1 MSEDQEGTMRAMTYD
16 TYGGVE
22 VLSETRIQVPK
33 VGPGEVLVRVR
44 CASVN
49 PVDWKIMSGGLDGL
63 MDVVYPV
70 VPGWDVAG
78 TVEYVGI
85 DTPEFTAGDEVVA
98 YARKDYVHG
107 GTFAEFVTVPVRA
120 LAPKPAS
127 LTWQQAAG
135 LPLAGLTAYQLLTR
149 LDTGKEDTVLV
160 HGAAGGVGSL
170 GVQIARALGARV
182 IGTASARNHDRL
194 RELGCEPVEYGDGL
208 ADRVRALAPDG
219 VTVVADFVGES
230 STPPWRSWPRVAG
243 TPPSPTTPCSA
254 PAASGCGYGPSAP
267 TSPSWAG
274 WPTPDSSPSRSP
286 RPSRSRNCRP
296 PSRSAGKDTPP
307 GRSSWRSEPR
317 GEPAKNAEPRAT
329 RFRFGRRAER
339 AGRAGR
345 RARDQA

>member
-1 MSEDQEGTMRAMTYD
+1 MRAMTYD

-22 VLSETRIQVPK
+22 VLSETRLPVPK

-49 PVDWKIMSGGLDGL
+49 PVDWKIMAGGLDGL

-208 ADRVRALAPDG
+208 AERVRALAPDG
-219 VTVVADFVGES
+219 VTVVADFVGGVLDTTLAVLAEGGRHAS
-230 STPPWRSWPRVAG
+230 IADHTVLGSGGQWMWVRPVGADLAELGRLADAGQLTVTVAK
-243 TPPSPTTPCSA
+243 TFPLA
-254 PAASGCGYGPSAP
+254 ELAAAFDLNREGH
-267 TSPSWAG
+267 T
-274 WPTPDSSPSRSP
+274 
-286 RPSRSRNCRP
+286 
-296 PSRSAGKDTPP
+296 AGKIVL
-307 GRSSWRSEPR
+307 EV
-317 GEPAKNAEPRAT
+317 
-329 RFRFGRRAER
+329 
-339 AGRAGR
+339 
-345 RARDQA
+345 

>member
-1 MSEDQEGTMRAMTYD
+1 MRAMTYD

-22 VLSETRIQVPK
+22 VLSETRIPVPK

-49 PVDWKIMSGGLDGL
+49 PVDWKIMAGGLDGL

-85 DTPEFTAGDEVVA
+85 DTPEFAAGDEVVA

-149 LDTGKEDTVLV
+149 LDTGKEDIVLV

-208 ADRVRALAPDG
+208 AERVRALAPDG
-219 VTVVADFVGES
+219 VTVVADFVGGVLDTTLAVLAEGGRHAS
-230 STPPWRSWPRVAG
+230 IADNTVLGSGGQWMWVRPAGPDLAELGRLADAGQLTVTVAE
-243 TPPSPTTPCSA
+243 TFPLTEL
-254 PAASGCGYGPSAP
+254 AAAFE
-267 TSPSWAG
+267 
-274 WPTPDSSPSRSP
+274 
-286 RPSRSRNCRP
+286 RSREGHT
-296 PSRSAGKDTPP
+296 AGKIVL
-307 GRSSWRSEPR
+307 EV
-317 GEPAKNAEPRAT
+317 
-329 RFRFGRRAER
+329 
-339 AGRAGR
+339 
-345 RARDQA
+345 